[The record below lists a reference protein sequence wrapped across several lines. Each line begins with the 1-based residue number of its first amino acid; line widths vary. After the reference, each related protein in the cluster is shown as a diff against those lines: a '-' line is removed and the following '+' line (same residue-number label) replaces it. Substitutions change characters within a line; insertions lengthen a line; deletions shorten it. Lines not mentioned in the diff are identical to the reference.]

1 MTVAVVDNRATW
13 DRIKAAILR
22 MPTVDV
28 GVLDPDVAVY
38 AAVHEYGSSDGNTP
52 ARRWLTKGI
61 EDNGMAVQSAMA
73 ATASA
78 ILGQRTSKA
87 KAVDNLG
94 ADVADIVRAHVNS
107 GNFPP
112 ALKTE
117 TVRRKGH
124 AKQMVDSGR
133 MMQSITHRVNGK

>member
-1 MTVAVVDNRATW
+1 
-13 DRIKAAILR
+13 

-28 GVLDPDVAVY
+28 GVLDPNVAIY
-38 AAVHEYGSSDGNTP
+38 AAVHEYGSSDGHTP

-61 EDNGMAVQSAMA
+61 EDNGMAVQAAMA
-73 ATASA
+73 ATATA
-78 ILGQRTSKA
+78 ILDQRVTKA

-107 GNFPP
+107 ANFPP
-112 ALKTE
+112 PLKTE

-124 AKQMVDSGR
+124 AKAMVDSGK
-133 MMQSITHRVNGK
+133 MMESITHRVNK

>member
-1 MTVAVVDNRATW
+1 MAVIDKRATW
-13 DRIKAAILR
+13 DKIKASILR

-28 GVLDPDVAVY
+28 GVLDPDVAIY
-38 AAVHEYGSSDGNTP
+38 AAVHEYGSSDGHTP

-61 EDNGMAVQSAMA
+61 EDNGMAVQAAMA
-73 ATASA
+73 ATATA
-78 ILGQRTSKA
+78 ILDQRVIKA

-107 GNFPP
+107 ANFPP
-112 ALKTE
+112 PLKTE

-124 AKQMVDSGR
+124 AKTMVDSGK
-133 MMQSITHRVNGK
+133 MMQSITHRVNQK

>member
-1 MTVAVVDNRATW
+1 MAVIDNRATW
-13 DRIKAAILR
+13 DRIKAAIMR

-38 AAVHEYGSSDGNTP
+38 AAVHEYGSSDGKTP
-52 ARRWLTKGI
+52 ARRWLTKGV
-61 EDNGMAVQSAMA
+61 EDNGMAVQSSMA
-73 ATASA
+73 ATATA
-78 ILGQRTSKA
+78 ILDQRVSKV

-107 GNFPP
+107 ANFPP
-112 ALKTE
+112 PLKVE
-117 TVRRKGH
+117 TILRKGH

-133 MMQSITHRVNGK
+133 MMQSITYRVNGK

>member
-1 MTVAVVDNRATW
+1 MAVIDKRATW
-13 DRIKAAILR
+13 DKIKASILR

-28 GVLDPDVAVY
+28 GVLDPDVAIY
-38 AAVHEYGSSDGNTP
+38 AAVHEFGSSDGHIP

-61 EDNGMAVQSAMA
+61 EDNGMAVQAAMA
-73 ATASA
+73 ATATA
-78 ILGQRTSKA
+78 ILDQHVTKA

-107 GNFPP
+107 ANFPP
-112 ALKTE
+112 PLKTE

-124 AKQMVDSGR
+124 AKAMVDSGK
-133 MMQSITHRVNGK
+133 MMESITHRVNK